1 MVVILQ
7 YYTRTGLLFSFEVL
21 DLLEHGVD
29 VAVDFVALA
38 PAIYAAYYQTYN
50 ASYDYAK

>member
-1 MVVILQ
+1 MF
-7 YYTRTGLLFSFEVL
+7 LLLLGFEVG
-21 DLLEHGVD
+21 DVLEHGVD

-50 ASYDYAK
+50 ASYYYAK